1 MSSSSQHQGSP
12 KDTTTIPGGP
22 SRNRPSHLFAHSNL
36 SDTSIESSA
45 LLDHREQQ
53 SMRPRRSSTQYPS
66 AAAFSGSRLRVP
78 AGPSSMSTTPGPS
91 GSSRRLNARGIPWEG
106 GSDDEG
112 EGEDAPLLGSSMR
125 SAQGADIDSPVF
137 SGKSKR
143 SRPSTAESIIPPP
156 DRRSANLQPASAA
169 ALSPRD
175 YGGVNFP
182 PSVPGSPGLAP
193 MPMLGLMGAGDY
205 TDGLGMPSRSL
216 REGDAIINITGDATN
231 ERGYPDSTCITPP
244 QEFGPGHR
252 QATAEADVCFP
263 VDDGL
268 TDDEVATLH
277 GGSVRAARR
286 RVREWPDLSVLE
298 EWSRDEKEERSEGI
312 RAKKT
317 AEPVYVGGRLRAP
330 RRSGWHREVED
341 EPYRF
346 TYFNDELPAT
356 IHSHTISELLQPG
369 QTFKDL
375 FPAEN
380 GSTARTSPRNVPRPV
395 RIGPRSTFWLD
406 VMNPTDAEMKV
417 FIRAFGIHPLT
428 SEDIMMQETRE
439 KVELFRSYYLVSYRT
454 FEQDTNS
461 EEYLEPVNIYFV
473 VFREGVISFHFSLT
487 PHPAN
492 VRRRIRQLRD
502 YITVSADWI
511 SYALIDD
518 ITDAFAP
525 LIQSLEEEVDEIDD
539 AILQMHLT
547 SDSDGTSNKSIAGS
561 VASDGTEQKSDGEML
576 KRVGD
581 TRKKVMGLYRLLGN
595 KADVIKGFAK
605 RCNEQWEV
613 APRSEIGLYLGD
625 IQDHIVTMV
634 GNLNHMEK
642 ILSRS
647 HSNYLAQINIK
658 MNERQEQTA
667 DVLGRLTVL
676 GTIVLPM
683 NIITGLWGM
692 NVMVPGQE
700 IENLNWFWCIT
711 AGLLVFGF
719 LCYFI
724 AKRVY
729 KIM

>member
-1 MSSSSQHQGSP
+1 
-12 KDTTTIPGGP
+12 
-22 SRNRPSHLFAHSNL
+22 
-36 SDTSIESSA
+36 
-45 LLDHREQQ
+45 
-53 SMRPRRSSTQYPS
+53 MRPRRSSTQYSSTP
-66 AAAFSGSRLRVP
+66 AFSGSRLRVP
-78 AGPSSMSTTPGPS
+78 AGPSNMSTTPGPS
-91 GSSRRLNARGIPWEG
+91 GLSRRFNSRGFPG
-106 GSDDEG
+106 EG
-112 EGEDAPLLGSSMR
+112 ESEDDGDEEDAPLLGSSVR
-125 SAQGADIDSPVF
+125 STQGVDIDSSVF
-137 SGKSKR
+137 SRKNRR
-143 SRPSTAESIIPPP
+143 SRPSTAESIVSPT
-156 DRRSANLQPASAA
+156 DRRSSNLQPPLAGA
-169 ALSPRD
+169 PRD
-175 YGGVNFP
+175 YGSVNFP
-182 PSVPGSPGLAP
+182 PSVPGSPALGP
-193 MPMLGLMGAGDY
+193 MPVLGMMGAGGFI
-205 TDGLGMPSRSL
+205 DGLGMPSRPL
-216 REGDAIINITGDATN
+216 REGDAIIDITGDATN
-231 ERGYPDSTCITPP
+231 ERGYPASTCPTPP

-268 TDDEVATLH
+268 TDDDEVATLH

-286 RVREWPDLSVLE
+286 RAREWPDLSVLE

-330 RRSGWHREVED
+330 RRTGWHREVED

-375 FPAEN
+375 FRPEPRILDDSSDDEDDEHPQSEAESRNSN
-380 GSTARTSPRNVPRPV
+380 GRGTGDDSAVRASPQNAPRPV
-395 RIGPRSTFWLD
+395 RIGPRPTFWLD

-428 SEDIMMQETRE
+428 SEDILMQETRE

-492 VRRRIRQLRD
+492 VRRRIRQLKD
-502 YITVSADWI
+502 YITVSSDWI

-547 SDSDGTSNKSIAGS
+547 ANSDGTSDKKSNAGS
-561 VASDGTEQKSDGEML
+561 STSDGTEQKSDGDML

-625 IQDHIVTMV
+625 IQGIPSPPY
-634 GNLNHMEK
+634 E
-642 ILSRS
+642 
-647 HSNYLAQINIK
+647 
-658 MNERQEQTA
+658 
-667 DVLGRLTVL
+667 
-676 GTIVLPM
+676 
-683 NIITGLWGM
+683 
-692 NVMVPGQE
+692 
-700 IENLNWFWCIT
+700 
-711 AGLLVFGF
+711 
-719 LCYFI
+719 
-724 AKRVY
+724 
-729 KIM
+729 

>member
-1 MSSSSQHQGSP
+1 MGSP
-12 KDTTTIPGGP
+12 SSHGGGHGHSQP
-22 SRNRPSHLFAHSNL
+22 PLDPRSQLFHHHNMST
-36 SDTSIESSA
+36 TSIGSSV
-45 LLDHREQQ
+45 LLDHRDQQ
-53 SMRPRRSSTQYPS
+53 SMRPRRQSTQLGS
-66 AAAFSGSRLRVP
+66 ASAFKQRSPLNSTFSGGGGG
-78 AGPSSMSTTPGPS
+78 A
-91 GSSRRLNARGIPWEG
+91 G
-106 GSDDEG
+106 GSRTPRVERGRFLWNQDGNGDDDSDNENT
-112 EGEDAPLLGSSMR
+112 PLMARSTRSLGSNETS
-125 SAQGADIDSPVF
+125 ISPVF
-137 SGKSKR
+137 SGKPKR
-143 SRPSTAESIIPPP
+143 SRPSTAESGSVGRRPALVLPPQQ
-156 DRRSANLQPASAA
+156 LG
-169 ALSPRD
+169 
-175 YGGVNFP
+175 YGSVNFP
-182 PSVPGSPGLAP
+182 PSMPGSPS
-193 MPMLGLMGAGDY
+193 LGPRGPLLGMGIGSQNEFANDH
-205 TDGLGMPSRSL
+205 LGMPSRL
-216 REGDAIINITGDATN
+216 HDNDTIITMEDGGNDHL
-231 ERGYPDSTCITPP
+231 YPDSHCQTPP
-244 QEFGPGHR
+244 HEMGPGHR
-252 QATAEADVCFP
+252 KTTAEEDVCFP

-268 TDDEVATLH
+268 TDDEVATIH
-277 GGSVRAARR
+277 GEVRTRPRR
-286 RVREWPDLSVLE
+286 RTRAWPDLAVLE

-317 AEPVYVGGRLRAP
+317 SEPVYVGGRLRAP
-330 RRSGWHREVED
+330 QRSGWHREVDD

-346 TYFNDELPAT
+346 TYFNDEIPAT

-369 QTFKDL
+369 QTFKEL
-375 FPAEN
+375 FRPE
-380 GSTARTSPRNVPRPV
+380 PRRVGPRP
-395 RIGPRSTFWLD
+395 TFWLD

-417 FIRAFGIHPLT
+417 FVKTFGIHPLT
-428 SEDIMMQETRE
+428 AEDILMQETRE

-454 FEQDTNS
+454 FEQDSNS
-461 EEYLEPVNIYFV
+461 EDYLEPVNLYFV

-492 VRRRIRQLRD
+492 VRRRIRQLKD

-525 LIQSLEEEVDEIDD
+525 LIQNLEEEVDDIDD
-539 AILQMHLT
+539 AILLMHLAEAGADKK
-547 SDSDGTSNKSIAGS
+547 SSAGTQGGS
-561 VASDGTEQKSDGEML
+561 GGAEDETEQKSDGDML

-581 TRKKVMGLYRLLGN
+581 SRKKVMGLYRLLQN

-711 AGLLVFGF
+711 VGLLGFGF

-729 KIM
+729 NIM

>member
-1 MSSSSQHQGSP
+1 MSSSPQHQDSP
-12 KDTTTIPGGP
+12 KDSTTSPGGP
-22 SRNRPSHLFAHSNL
+22 SRSRPSHLFAHPNL
-36 SDTSIESSA
+36 SNTSIESSA

-53 SMRPRRSSTQYPS
+53 SMRPRRSSTQYSSIPV
-66 AAAFSGSRLRVP
+66 FSGSRLRMP
-78 AGPSSMSTTPGPS
+78 AGPSNMSATPGPS
-91 GSSRRLNARGIPWEG
+91 GSSCRFNSRGFPWEME
-106 GSDDEG
+106 SEDDG
-112 EGEDAPLLGSSMR
+112 DKEDAPLLGSSMR
-125 SAQGADIDSPVF
+125 SAQGADIDPPVSP
-137 SGKSKR
+137 GKSKR
-143 SRPSTAESIIPPP
+143 SRPSTAGSMAPPP
-156 DRRSANLQPASAA
+156 GRRSANLQPPLAGAS
-169 ALSPRD
+169 RD

-182 PSVPGSPGLAP
+182 PSVPGSPSLGP
-193 MPMLGLMGAGDY
+193 MPVLGMMGAGDY
-205 TDGLGMPSRSL
+205 TNGLGVPSRSL

-231 ERGYPDSTCITPP
+231 DHGYPDSTCPTPL

-277 GGSVRAARR
+277 GGSVHAARR
-286 RVREWPDLSVLE
+286 RVREWPDLPVLE
-298 EWSRDEKEERSEGI
+298 EWSREEKEERSEGI

-330 RRSGWHREVED
+330 RKSGWHREVED

-375 FPAEN
+375 FL
-380 GSTARTSPRNVPRPV
+380 
-395 RIGPRSTFWLD
+395 RIGPRPTFWLD

-428 SEDIMMQETRE
+428 SEDILMQETRE

-492 VRRRIRQLRD
+492 VRRRIRQLKD

-539 AILQMHLT
+539 AILQMHLR
-547 SDSDGTSNKSIAGS
+547 SD
-561 VASDGTEQKSDGEML
+561 ML

-692 NVMVPGQE
+692 NVLVPGQE
-700 IENLNWFWCIT
+700 IDNLNWFWCIT

>member
-1 MSSSSQHQGSP
+1 MSSSPQHKDSP
-12 KDTTTIPGGP
+12 QDCTTVPGGLP
-22 SRNRPSHLFAHSNL
+22 RGRPSHLFAHPNL
-36 SDTSIESSA
+36 SNTSIESSA

-53 SMRPRRSSTQYPS
+53 SMRPRRSSAQYSS
-66 AAAFSGSRLRVP
+66 APAFSGSRLRVP
-78 AGPSSMSTTPGPS
+78 AGPSDMSTASGPS
-91 GSSRRLNARGIPWEG
+91 GSSRRFNSRGLSWEG
-106 GSDDEG
+106 ESEDGGDE
-112 EGEDAPLLGSSMR
+112 EDAPLLGSSVR
-125 SAQGADIDSPVF
+125 SAQGADTDPPVF
-137 SGKSKR
+137 SGKSTR
-143 SRPSTAESIIPPP
+143 SRPSTSGSVAPPP
-156 DRRSANLQPASAA
+156 GRRSANLQPPLAGA
-169 ALSPRD
+169 PRD

-182 PSVPGSPGLAP
+182 PSVPGSPG
-193 MPMLGLMGAGDY
+193 MGPMLGMMGAGDY
-205 TDGLGMPSRSL
+205 TDGLGMPGRSL
-216 REGDAIINITGDATN
+216 REGDAIIDITGDATN
-231 ERGYPDSTCITPP
+231 ERGYPDSVCHTPP
-244 QEFGPGHR
+244 QEFVPGHR

-330 RRSGWHREVED
+330 RKTGWHREVED

-369 QTFKDL
+369 QTFRDL
-375 FPAEN
+375 FL
-380 GSTARTSPRNVPRPV
+380 
-395 RIGPRSTFWLD
+395 RIGPRPTFWLD

-492 VRRRIRQLRD
+492 VRRRIRQLKD

-525 LIQSLEEEVDEIDD
+525 LIQALEEEVDEIDD

-547 SDSDGTSNKSIAGS
+547 SD
-561 VASDGTEQKSDGEML
+561 ML
-576 KRVGD
+576 KRVGG

-692 NVMVPGQE
+692 NVLVPGQE
-700 IENLNWFWCIT
+700 IVNLNWFWCIT

-719 LCYFI
+719 LCYFV